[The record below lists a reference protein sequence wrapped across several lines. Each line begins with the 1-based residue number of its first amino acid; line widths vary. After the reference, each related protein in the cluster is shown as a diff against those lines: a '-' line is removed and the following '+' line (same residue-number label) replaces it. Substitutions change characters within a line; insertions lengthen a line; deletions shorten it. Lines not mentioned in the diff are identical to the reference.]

1 MKYIRLFAKRMVL
14 FFIVLISLSH
24 SGSAQVIALPH
35 GYAHNDYWHK
45 RPLFD
50 ALENG
55 FTYIEADVY
64 LRHSHLLV
72 AHRPPFLRKHHT
84 IEVMYLDPLFKR
96 LASTSEQSQ
105 T

>member
-64 LRHSHLLV
+64 LRNSKLLV
-72 AHRPPFLRKHHT
+72 AHRPPFLKLRRKHT
-84 IEVMYLDPLFKR
+84 IESLYLNPLSTR
-96 LASTSEQSQ
+96 LSNI
-105 T
+105 